1 MLQNKEDD
9 MTMKCGQATVAQWGQ
24 SAALRIPSD
33 VLHASGLHIGQQVE
47 FESTD
52 TGVIIVR
59 PIRQRPKLDE
69 LLDKITPNNLPEM
82 ADIEWGQPKGSEEW

>member
-1 MLQNKEDD
+1 
-9 MTMKCGQATVAQWGQ
+9 MTTKCGQATVAQWGQ
-24 SAALRIPSD
+24 NAALRIPSD
-33 VLHASGLHIGQQVE
+33 VLHASGLHVGQQVE

-69 LLDKITPNNLPEM
+69 LLDKITPNNLPEI